1 MKKITCWTF
10 ILFLALSGCA
20 ETSEP
25 TDDKT
30 DSIAPVQGDLGYA
43 EESHFTNLR
52 QLTFGGDNAEAYWSF
67 GNDQLVFQAN
77 NPSWGTGCDQIF
89 VMELDEEFT
98 PSSAPPEQISNGLGR
113 TTCAYYMPG
122 DSTVVFASTHL
133 ADSLCPAVPPRGP
146 KG

>member
-52 QLTFGGDNAEAYWSF
+52 QLTFG
-67 GNDQLVFQAN
+67 
-77 NPSWGTGCDQIF
+77 
-89 VMELDEEFT
+89 
-98 PSSAPPEQISNGLGR
+98 
-113 TTCAYYMPG
+113 
-122 DSTVVFASTHL
+122 
-133 ADSLCPAVPPRGP
+133 
-146 KG
+146 